1 VKNLVFFKRGQN
13 LTMFKSEHQQ
23 KRSQDYDQGM
33 EANKRIKIS
42 DGSVEVGMLF
52 QHQDLGPVIGK
63 GGENIK
69 NIRQE
74 SGAQVHTSKFMSGV
88 AERTAKIIG
97 TAEQVSSAIKKIID
111 TGSKDHPSIILLA
124 EYMNCGLLIGKQGVT
139 IKQIRDETQ
148 AEIQVSKECIA
159 NSTQKQIRISGDY
172 ASVSKAID
180 AVVVHLAEGRNPTR
194 IAYVPGGIAGFPN
207 AIQRFVNVN
216 SPSAGRGWTLPP
228 NRGFPISAAARGGG
242 GGFQKQRFDGGVG
255 AIGGRPQGMS
265 QGMGAF
271 PNGGNRGGGGGASQI
286 RIEMTLWI
294 TKDLIGKII
303 GRGGLTVKAI
313 REQSTAHVYVHKDEE
328 DAELTERK
336 ITIKGSKKAI
346 DMAYSMIEDLVA
358 SG

>member
-1 VKNLVFFKRGQN
+1 
-13 LTMFKSEHQQ
+13 MIKSEHQQ
-23 KRSQDYDQGM
+23 KRSQNYDQGM

-88 AERTAKIIG
+88 AERTAKIVG

-111 TGSKDHPSIILLA
+111 TGSKDHPSITLLA

-172 ASVSKAID
+172 ESVSKAID
-180 AVVVHLAEGRNPTR
+180 AVVVHLAEARNPTR

-216 SPSAGRGWTLPP
+216 SPAGRGWTLPP
-228 NRGFPISAAARGGG
+228 NRGFPISPAVRGG
-242 GGFQKQRFDGGVG
+242 GGFQKQRFDGGGLG
-255 AIGGRPQGMS
+255 AIAGRPQGMS

-271 PNGGNRGGGGGASQI
+271 SKGGNRGGGGASQI

-328 DAELTERK
+328 DAELTERR
-336 ITIKGSKKAI
+336 ITIKGSKKSI
-346 DMAYSMIEDLVA
+346 DMAYSMIETLVS

>member
-1 VKNLVFFKRGQN
+1 MLDSV
-13 LTMFKSEHQQ
+13 HQQ
-23 KRSQDYDQGM
+23 KRPLENDQDM
-33 EANKRIKIS
+33 EANKRIRTS
-42 DGSVEVGMLF
+42 DESVEVGILF
-52 QHQDLGPVIGK
+52 QHQDLGAVIGK
-63 GGENIK
+63 GGEKIK
-69 NIRQE
+69 NIRDK
-74 SGAQVHTSKFMSGV
+74 SGAQVHTSKFVPGV
-88 AERTAKIIG
+88 AERTAKIMG
-97 TAEQVSSAIKKIID
+97 SAEQVSSAIKMIMD
-111 TGSKDHPSIILLA
+111 TGSKDQPTIILLA

-148 AEIQVSKECIA
+148 AEIQVSKETIGK
-159 NSTQKQIRISGDY
+159 STQKQIRISGDY
-172 ASVSKAID
+172 ESVSKAID

-194 IAYVPGGIAGFPN
+194 MAYVPGGMAGFPN
-207 AIQRFVNVN
+207 TMQRFANVN
-216 SPSAGRGWTLPP
+216 PPASGRGWTLPT
-228 NRGFPISAAARGGG
+228 NRGFPAGRGGGFEQRRFGGG
-242 GGFQKQRFDGGVG
+242 GGFG
-255 AIGGRPQGMS
+255 AMGGRP

-271 PNGGNRGGGGGASQI
+271 PNGGNRGAGGEGGAAQI